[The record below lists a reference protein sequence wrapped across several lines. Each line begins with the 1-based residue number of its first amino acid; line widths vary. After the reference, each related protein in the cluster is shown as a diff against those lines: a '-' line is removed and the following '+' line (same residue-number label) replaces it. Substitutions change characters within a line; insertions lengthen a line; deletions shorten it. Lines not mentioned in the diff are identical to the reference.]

1 MRYLIATARSGST
14 SLQKYLSKLMPL
26 EGVRKILIHRVP
38 DMYQNDT
45 AKRYLKVIQSVE
57 NEYYNDMFDYGD
69 ELLTQYPNS
78 FILDR
83 KDKVAQSESLAFR
96 KMKYED
102 NFSNY
107 HIKEFYNDFD
117 NEYMK
122 GCLYNFTKQSD
133 VLKKLSKKHNKQIL
147 YYEDIFQSS
156 APDILVESNMY
167 SESLYNIYL
176 NSKGKSR
183 LLEIPKKKLI

>member
-14 SLQKYLSKLMPL
+14 NLQKYLSKLIPL
-26 EGVRKILIHRVP
+26 EQVRKILIHQVP
-38 DMYQNDT
+38 D
-45 AKRYLKVIQSVE
+45 K
-57 NEYYNDMFDYGD
+57 YYNDMFEYGD

-96 KMKYED
+96 KMKYQD
-102 NFSNY
+102 DFSNY

-117 NEYMK
+117 DEYMK

-133 VLKKLSKKHNKQIL
+133 VLKKLSNKHNKEIL
-147 YYEDIFQSS
+147 YYEDIFQAS
-156 APDILVESNMY
+156 APDVLLESNIY
-167 SESLYNIYL
+167 SESLYNMYL
-176 NSKGKSR
+176 HSKGKSR
-183 LLEIPKKKLI
+183 LTKPPIKKLI

>member
-1 MRYLIATARSGST
+1 
-14 SLQKYLSKLMPL
+14 MPL
-26 EGVRKILIHRVP
+26 EQVRKILIHRVP
-38 DMYQNDT
+38 D
-45 AKRYLKVIQSVE
+45 
-57 NEYYNDMFDYGD
+57 EYYNDMFDYGD

-102 NFSNY
+102 DFSNY
-107 HIKEFYNDFD
+107 HIKEFYNEFD
-117 NEYMK
+117 DEYMK

-133 VLKKLSKKHNKQIL
+133 VLKKLSQKHNKQIL

-156 APDILVESNMY
+156 APHVLLESDMY
-167 SESLYNIYL
+167 NESLYNKYL
-176 NSKGKSR
+176 HSKGKSR
-183 LLEIPKKKLI
+183 LLEVPTKELI